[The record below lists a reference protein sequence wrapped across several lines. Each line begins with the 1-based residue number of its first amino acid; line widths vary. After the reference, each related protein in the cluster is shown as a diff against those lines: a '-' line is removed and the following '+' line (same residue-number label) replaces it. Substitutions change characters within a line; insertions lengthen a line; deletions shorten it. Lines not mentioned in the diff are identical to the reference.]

1 MSEPRERSAPAE
13 RRARERAGG
22 AGGAKPP
29 GETIVPAG
37 DSAWLIELADRLD
50 PDVNARA
57 IDIAARIQAARL
69 PAVSDIVVGYRTVM
83 VHVRPL
89 VEAKTPV
96 LPILDRILAD
106 PRPSDAASP
115 GRLVTIPV
123 CYGSDLGPDLQNVA
137 AFAGMPA
144 DEVVRRHHAREYR
157 VYMVGFVPGFAYMAT
172 VDPAIGAPRRRTPR
186 LRVPRGSVAIA
197 GGQTGIYPA
206 ETPGGWNIVGRCP
219 VRPYDPAREEPF
231 LLRAGDR
238 VRFSPIDL
246 ETYRS
251 STEWDDV

>member
-1 MSEPRERSAPAE
+1 MQER
-13 RRARERAGG
+13 
-22 AGGAKPP
+22 
-29 GETIVPAG
+29 IVPAG

-57 IDIAARIQAARL
+57 LDIAARIQVARL

-89 VEAKTPV
+89 VDAKTPV
-96 LPILDRILAD
+96 LPILDRILSEQ
-106 PRPSDAASP
+106 RPADAAPP
-115 GRLVTIPV
+115 GRVVTIPV
-123 CYGSDLGPDLQNVA
+123 CYGGDLGPDLPDVA
-137 AFAGMPA
+137 AFARMA
-144 DEVVRRHHAREYR
+144 VDEVVRRHHGREYR

-186 LRVPRGSVAIA
+186 LRVPKGSVAVA
-197 GGQTGIYPA
+197 SGQTGVYPA
-206 ETPGGWNIVGRCP
+206 ETPGGWNIIGRCP
-219 VRPYDPAREEPF
+219 VRPYDVAREEPF

-238 VRFSPIDL
+238 VRFNPIDA

-251 STEWDDV
+251 TTEWGDV